1 MQDLK
6 IFAKPSSSLETKR
19 NETMKRHPFQVDTTK
34 TFKINLVTVWSKHKS
49 VGKLVIRRRKK

>member
-34 TFKINLVTVWSKHKS
+34 TLLKATWLRSGVNTRAWEN
-49 VGKLVIRRRKK
+49 

>member
-19 NETMKRHPFQVDTTK
+19 NYETPSLPSRYNKNS
-34 TFKINLVTVWSKHKS
+34 FKINLVTVWSKHKS